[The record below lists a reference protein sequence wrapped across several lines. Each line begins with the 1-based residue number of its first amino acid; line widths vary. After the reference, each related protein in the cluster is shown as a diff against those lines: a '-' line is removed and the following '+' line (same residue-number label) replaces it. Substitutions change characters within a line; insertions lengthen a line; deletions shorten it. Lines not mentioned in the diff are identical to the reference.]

1 MIAKTLKLHNF
12 YSHTDT
18 ELVFDKDIYIILG
31 KIQGTN
37 KSNGSG
43 KSAICKG
50 ICYAIHGDSTEAER
64 NTRSLQVKGDSLIY
78 NDADEMEVTFTFE
91 INGNDYEVR
100 RTLKRGNTPSVYI
113 SKNGEKPNKY
123 GVKDGQDVIEGI
135 LGANYE
141 IFKNTSYFQ
150 QGDLNSFSKL
160 TPKAAK
166 DVVMSILQLDIYNQY
181 EQAAKDKVS
190 TIKDKIQELES
201 RNNALKE
208 MIQKEKA
215 IKQESKYTDA
225 DLKEVEDQITELKF
239 HKQLQSFWESS
250 KNKSIDFIDKHRVE
264 VQQAL
269 SKVEA
274 EINIVNQRVSKLER
288 LSGSKTCPTCEQGL
302 KKEDIEGIVTTL
314 KEDVVKRLPKKTQL
328 KEDLNN
334 LDKSKS
340 EIRAYQLSLYDEG
353 QVIEKSQKLTEIKTE
368 LKKAKLDKTR
378 LTDLVAESIKI
389 DRQLKDEK
397 ETLEQYK
404 KLQQAFGRNGIP
416 AHIIENVIPEIEET
430 SNDILK
436 GLETRIRVSIESQ
449 KDLKSGGKA
458 ETLDINVITEYGE
471 RPYANYSGGEKTFID
486 FALRM
491 ALSIILAR
499 RSNYQIQ
506 TLILDEAWEHLDAV
520 NRGLIAK
527 AITWIKNKFDLKR
540 IIIIAHEEEL
550 QDTCENRIII
560 EFDGKKSQVI
570 RND

>member
-1 MIAKTLKLHNF
+1 MIAKKLILHNF

-50 ICYAIHGDSTEAER
+50 INYSLYGDSIESER

-91 INGNDYEVR
+91 INGNDYEIR
-100 RTLKRGNTPSVYI
+100 RTLKRGNTPSIYI

-123 GVKDGQDVIEGI
+123 GVKDGQEVIERI

-181 EQAAKDKVS
+181 EQSAKDKVS
-190 TIKDKIQELES
+190 TIKEKIQELES

-208 MIQKEKA
+208 MIQKEKD
-215 IKQESKYTDA
+215 IKQETKYTDK
-225 DLKEVEDQITELKF
+225 DLKEVEDRIRELKF
-239 HKQLQSFWESS
+239 HKQLQTFWENS
-250 KNKSIDFIDKHRVE
+250 KNTSIDFIDKHRIE
-264 VQQAL
+264 VQHAL
-269 SKVEA
+269 SKVDA

-288 LSGSKTCPTCEQGL
+288 LSGSKTCPTCEQEL
-302 KKEDIEGIVTTL
+302 KKEDIVGIVTTL
-314 KEDVVKRLPKKTQL
+314 KEDVAKRMPKKTQL
-328 KEDLNN
+328 KEDLTN

-340 EIRAYQLSLYDEG
+340 EIRAYTLSLYNEN

-436 GLETRIRVSIESQ
+436 GLETRIRISIESQ

-506 TLILDEAWEHLDAV
+506 TLILDEFFGQLDAV
-520 NRGLIAK
+520 NRQLIAK
-527 AITWIKNKFDLKR
+527 AIKWIAAKFDFKKIL
-540 IIIIAHEEEL
+540 IISHEEEL
-550 QDTCENRIII
+550 QDTCDNVINVI
-560 EFDGKKSQVI
+560 FDGRKSYVQS
-570 RND
+570 